1 MSPDHPPPPGYN
13 SRKPSERVHVEKT
26 DVRSALRGKEA
37 FSLHDV
43 MIHIKVPYD
52 PEINQILKDIRA
64 KWNKTRKIWM
74 LPVGRFAQLSPHIQ
88 RINDLARAD
97 WHDRVNTGLRDH
109 LAERRV
115 HVPEP
120 QISQFPEGGMVFRD
134 GAEWTVTYVGRKRL
148 MDDGSVTYPV
158 YLSRPAS
165 GVLVDNAEDGFH
177 PSQDRG

>member
-1 MSPDHPPPPGYN
+1 MSPDHPPPPGHN

-52 PEINQILKDIRA
+52 PEIIRLLKIVGA
-64 KWNKTRKIWM
+64 KWNKTRKIWI
-74 LPVGRFAQLSPHIQ
+74 LPVGRFEQLAPHIQ
-88 RINDLARAD
+88 RINDLSRAD

-120 QISQFPEGGMVFRD
+120 QIGQFTEGGIVFRD
-134 GAEWTVTYVGRKRL
+134 GSEWTVTYVGRKRV

-158 YLSRPAS
+158 YLSRPVGAEIA
-165 GVLVDNAEDGFH
+165 DDAEDGFH
-177 PSQDRG
+177 PSEDRG